1 MGFQV
6 SAPSAHH
13 GAGGAAENMD
23 YDRIPSLPRLF
34 FDQAAGL
41 GDRPLSY
48 HRHNGKWTSAS
59 WAETARTVREMARGL
74 VALGVAPG
82 DRIALVAENR
92 PEWLIADLAIMTAG
106 AITVPAFATNT
117 SEDHRHILT
126 HSGAKGVIHSG
137 GTIATR
143 LMPAAFQ
150 APELKFLIS
159 MDAKDKTA
167 QMPFRQLTWQEAM
180 AGGGEEAEIERR
192 LATQTRRDTCCI
204 IYTSGTGGVPK
215 GVMLSH
221 GSILCNIKG
230 AYRLLLDIGLG
241 NDRFLSFLPLS
252 HSYEHTAGQFLPIS
266 IGAEIWYAESVDRL
280 VDNMAD
286 VRPTI
291 MTAVPRLYEAMHA
304 KILRGLAKA
313 PPLRQKLFWLA
324 YRLGRKAYEQPGSLT
339 LKERVLNKLC
349 DLLVRRKVQQRFG
362 GRLKAFVSGGA
373 ALNYEIGIF
382 FVALGV
388 RLLQGYGQTEA
399 SPVISAN
406 MPSKIKI
413 DTVGPIFEGLEARIA
428 EDGEILVRGEAVM
441 NGYWRD
447 PEASAKTVI
456 DGWLHTGDIGEF
468 DDDAYLKITD
478 RKKDIIVLSGGDNVS
493 PARVEGFL
501 VLQPE
506 ISQAMVHGDKHPH
519 LVSLIVPDEEFARD
533 WAAANNLPN
542 DSVQLADNL
551 AFHKAVGVVVDRVN
565 RNLSAIEKIR
575 RFAVLPEG
583 FTIDNALL
591 TPSMKIRRHKIRDKW
606 GPVITRLY
614 ERG

>member
-1 MGFQV
+1 
-6 SAPSAHH
+6 
-13 GAGGAAENMD
+13 MD
-23 YDRIPSLPRLF
+23 YDRVPSLPRLF
-34 FDQAAGL
+34 FDQAAKL
-41 GDRPLSY
+41 GDRPLNY
-48 HRHNGKWTSAS
+48 RRRAGIWEPAS
-59 WAETARTVREMARGL
+59 WTETARQVRALARGL
-74 VALGVAPG
+74 MSLGVMPG

-92 PEWLIADLAIMTAG
+92 PEWLVADLAIMTAG

-126 HSGAKGVIHSG
+126 HSGVKGVIFSG
-137 GTIATR
+137 GTIAAR

-150 APELKFLIS
+150 APELKFLIAI
-159 MDAKDKTA
+159 DPQEKAA
-167 QMPFRQLTWQEAM
+167 QMPFRQLNWAEVMA
-180 AGGGEEAEIERR
+180 AGGDDDSELERR
-192 LATQTRRDTCCI
+192 LAAQTRRDTSCI

-230 AYRLLLDIGLG
+230 AYRLLLEVGLG
-241 NDRFLSFLPLS
+241 DDRFLSFLPLS

-266 IGAEIWYAESVDRL
+266 IGAEIWYAESVERL
-280 VDNMAD
+280 VDNMAE

-291 MTAVPRLYEAMHA
+291 MTAVPRLYEAMHG
-304 KILRGLAKA
+304 KILRGLSKA
-313 PPLRQKLFWLA
+313 PALRQKLFWLA
-324 YRLGRKAYEQPGSLT
+324 YRLGRKAYEHPGSLT
-339 LKERVLNKLC
+339 LLERLLNKLC
-349 DLLVRRKVQQRFG
+349 DVLVRRKVQQRFG

-382 FVALGV
+382 FLALGV

-406 MPSKIKI
+406 MPNKIKI
-413 DTVGPIFEGLEARIA
+413 DTVGPIFDGLEARIA

-447 PEASAKTVI
+447 PDASAKAVV

-468 DDDAYLKITD
+468 DADAYLKITD

-506 ISQAMVHGDKHPH
+506 IGQAMVHGDKHPH
-519 LVSLIVPDEEFARD
+519 LVALIVPDEEFARE
-533 WAAANNLPN
+533 WAVTNGAKN
-542 DSVQLADNL
+542 DLTILADSPV
-551 AFHKAVGVVVDRVN
+551 FHKAIGAVVDRVN
-565 RNLSAIEKIR
+565 SNLSPIEKIR
-575 RFAVLPEG
+575 RFALLPEG
-583 FTIDNALL
+583 FTIDNGLL
-591 TPSMKIRRHKIRDKW
+591 TPSMKIKRHKIRDRW
-606 GPVITRLY
+606 GHAIAKLY

>member
-1 MGFQV
+1 
-6 SAPSAHH
+6 
-13 GAGGAAENMD
+13 MD

-34 FDQAAGL
+34 FDQAAKL
-41 GDRPLSY
+41 GERPLSY
-48 HRHNGKWTSAS
+48 HRRNGDWEPAS
-59 WAETARTVREMARGL
+59 WAETARDVRALARGL
-74 VALGVAPG
+74 VALGIAPG

-126 HSGAKGVIHSG
+126 HSGAKGVIYSG

-150 APELKFLIS
+150 APELKFLIAI
-159 MDAKDKTA
+159 DPQDKKA
-167 QMPFRQLTWQEAM
+167 QMPFRQFDWREAM
-180 AGGGEEAEIERR
+180 VAAGGDQEIDRR
-192 LATQTRRDTCCI
+192 LAAQNRRDTCCI

-230 AYRLLLDIGLG
+230 AYRLLLEVGLG
-241 NDRFLSFLPLS
+241 DDRFLSFLPLS

-280 VDNMAD
+280 VDNMAE

-291 MTAVPRLYEAMHA
+291 MTAVPRLYEAMHT

-313 PPLRQKLFWLA
+313 PKLRQKLFWLA
-324 YRLGRKAYEQPGSLT
+324 YRLGRKDYEQPGSLS
-339 LKERVLNKLC
+339 LIERLLNKAC
-349 DLLVRRKVQQRFG
+349 DILVRKKVRQRFG

-373 ALNYEIGIF
+373 ALNYEIGVF
-382 FVALGV
+382 FLALGV

-406 MPSKIKI
+406 MPNKIKI
-413 DTVGPIFEGLEARIA
+413 DTVGPVFDGLEARIA

-447 PEASAKTVI
+447 PESTAKTVI
-456 DGWLHTGDIGEF
+456 DGWLYTGDIGEF
-468 DDDAYLKITD
+468 DSDAYLKITD

-501 VLQPE
+501 VLQEE
-506 ISQAMVHGDKHPH
+506 IAQAMAHGDKHPH
-519 LVSLIVPDEEFARD
+519 LVALIVPDEEFASD
-533 WAAANNLPN
+533 WAAANGVTN
-542 DSVQLADNL
+542 DLAELAGNP
-551 AFHKAVGVVVDRVN
+551 AFHRAIGAVVDRVN
-565 RNLSAIEKIR
+565 SSLSPIEKIR

-583 FTIDNALL
+583 FTIDNTLL

-606 GPVITRLY
+606 GHIIAKLY